1 MNEVLIGMLQMDGF
15 DDCIAGTVTRF
26 GMSPVLCYDL
36 HKVIA
41 KMVADGM
48 TEEEAYEYH
57 NLNQLDTWVGEGT
70 PAFICLGKHDVG
82 YKYDKEIYLSKELDD
97 QENIRRIMESSCV

>member
-1 MNEVLIGMLQMDGF
+1 MDDDDREWEIGMMQMDGF

-26 GMSPVLCYDL
+26 GMSPGLCYDL

-48 TEEEAYEYH
+48 TEEVA
-57 NLNQLDTWVGEGT
+57 
-70 PAFICLGKHDVG
+70 
-82 YKYDKEIYLSKELDD
+82 
-97 QENIRRIMESSCV
+97 

>member
-1 MNEVLIGMLQMDGF
+1 MMTEETEMLRMDGY
-15 DDCIAGTVTRF
+15 DDGVVGTVSRF

-48 TEEEAYEYH
+48 TEEEAYEYYSF
-57 NLNQLDTWVGEGT
+57 NMIGAWVGEGT
-70 PAFICLGKHDVG
+70 PAFICLEPHDLYVEWKKDGKV
-82 YKYDKEIYLSKELDD
+82 DD
-97 QENIRRIMESSCV
+97 QENIRRIMENSCV